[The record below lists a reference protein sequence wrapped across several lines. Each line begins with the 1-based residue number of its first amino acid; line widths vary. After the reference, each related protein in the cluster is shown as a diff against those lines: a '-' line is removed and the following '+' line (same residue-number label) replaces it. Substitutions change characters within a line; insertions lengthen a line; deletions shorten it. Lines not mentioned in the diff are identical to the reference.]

1 MRVAIVGSRDIPV
14 SAVEELENYLPRST
28 SMIISG
34 GAVGV
39 DTGAKALAE
48 RLGIPFK
55 EFLPDYDTY
64 GKRAPLVRNDRIIEY
79 ADMVIALWDG
89 KSKGTQYVIAQ
100 CLKIGRRVI
109 YLPYKGE

>member
-1 MRVAIVGSRDIPV
+1 MRVAIIGSRNIPKE
-14 SAVEELENYLPRST
+14 AADLAQPYLPLST
-28 SMIISG
+28 GEIVSG
-34 GAVGV
+34 GAEGV
-39 DTGAKALAE
+39 DTGAKALAG

-55 EFLPDYDTY
+55 EFLPDYQSF
-64 GKRAPLVRNDRIIEY
+64 GKRAPLIRNDRIIEY

-109 YLPYKGE
+109 YLPYKGD